1 MERITRSF
9 DNGSKAAKGANYFLK
24 RKDSLARYLEE
35 GNYPIDNNLAERM
48 VKPFVI
54 GRKGFLFAD
63 TEAGA
68 EATAVWYSLSQ
79 SAIMNGLVP
88 EKYIEYVLTRLK
100 NEGIREEVLDELLPY
115 SRALPE
121 YLYKK

>member
-1 MERITRSF
+1 
-9 DNGSKAAKGANYFLK
+9 
-24 RKDSLARYLEE
+24 RYLED

-100 NEGIREEVLDELLPY
+100 NEGIREEVLEDLLPY
-115 SRALPE
+115 SRTLPGH
-121 YLYKK
+121 LYKK